1 MKRSNDCIGHFRN
14 TTLVIPGDSGNV
26 TVGKSD
32 APPMKLTHY
41 SIALYLSV
49 AVTLT
54 AIPYHVAAQ
63 DDDNPLIPDAV
74 EEAVDETVD
83 AMEESTD
90 QAVDTVGAPVAG
102 EDRVTEGNLSVYFEN
117 DLFAGSDQDYTN
129 GTRLSWL
136 SRNLSGEEMP
146 RISRTLREAFNFGY
160 GDDIRM
166 NYGFSLQQL
175 MFTPSDISVS
185 ELIPDDRPYAGWT
198 AIGLSLHAKTLNTIR
213 SLELS
218 LGVVGES
225 AYAHETQDWVHDWRD
240 IPKAQGWDNQLEDE
254 LAVNL
259 FFNTQRRYRTDA
271 LVIPGVEW
279 DLLPRHGVAV
289 GNVLTAAN
297 LGMALRVG
305 YNLPENFADQKLSPT
320 AYNQEVYYDDKGRKI
335 RKGNFSLY
343 LFGGADAQ
351 AKAWDIFLDGNTTG
365 DSHNVTK
372 DYFVGSLEAGLGMRL
387 WSTHI
392 TYTHTFRTQ
401 EFRTQKDDPEFGSI
415 AVTIPF

>member
-1 MKRSNDCIGHFRN
+1 MKPFAYS
-14 TTLVIPGDSGNV
+14 TTL
-26 TVGKSD
+26 
-32 APPMKLTHY
+32 Y
-41 SIALYLSV
+41 SF
-49 AVTLT
+49 
-54 AIPYHVAAQ
+54 VAAVLATIPLNAAAQ
-63 DDDNPLIPDAV
+63 EEDNGLVPGTIKATV
-74 EEAVDETVD
+74 EETIDT
-83 AMEESTD
+83 MEESTD
-90 QAVDTVGAPVAG
+90 AAVKTVGDPVSP
-102 EDRVTEGNLSVYFEN
+102 EDRITEANLTAYFEN

-146 RISRTLREAFNFGY
+146 RISRTLRDAFNFGY
-160 GDDIRM
+160 GNDIRL

-175 MFTPSDISVS
+175 MFTPSDTSVT

-225 AYAHETQDWVHDWRD
+225 AYAQETQDWVHGWRD
-240 IPKAQGWDNQLEDE
+240 IPKAQGWDNQLHDE
-254 LAVNL
+254 VAVNL
-259 FFNTQRRYRTDA
+259 FFNTQHRYRTDA
-271 LVIPGVEW
+271 FVIPGLEW
-279 DLLPRHGVAV
+279 DLLPRHGVAL

-297 LGMALRVG
+297 LGMAFRVG

-320 AYNQEVYYDDKGRKI
+320 AYNQEVYYDDKGRRI
-335 RKGNFSLY
+335 RKGRVSFY

-351 AKAWDIFLDGNTTG
+351 AKAWDIFLDGNTTSG
-365 DSHNVTK
+365 SHNVTK
-372 DYFVGSLEAGLGMRL
+372 DYFVGSLEAGFGMRL

-401 EFRTQKDDPEFGSI
+401 EFRTQKGDPQFGSI